1 MFQTAL
7 KAGEIITRVSF
18 PLPSKAAYMKF
29 RQPDLGV
36 FQWTGWV

>member
-1 MFQTAL
+1 VDKKILVVLAEAEAVRT
-7 KAGEIITRVSF
+7 I
-18 PLPSKAAYMKF
+18 F